1 MKQTGIYL
9 ILGGAV
15 VFILVFIGKI
25 MALVFNNPLLGLAL
39 MAVVIGV
46 FIGIGLQNL
55 FGVTWVLWIGVFIG
69 IGAAGLNIYKI
80 YQKQKK
86 ELDKLKDD
94 PRYKNYAQQKDDDE
108 DDY

>member
-39 MAVVIGV
+39 MAVVIGL
-46 FIGIGLQNL
+46 FILLYSIIQEERGAKKDESFRGI
-55 FGVTWVLWIGVFIG
+55 
-69 IGAAGLNIYKI
+69 
-80 YQKQKK
+80 
-86 ELDKLKDD
+86 DK
-94 PRYKNYAQQKDDDE
+94 
-108 DDY
+108 

>member
-25 MALVFNNPLLGLAL
+25 MALLFNNPLLGLAL

-46 FIGIGLQNL
+46 FILLYSIIQEERVTKKNEPFRGI
-55 FGVTWVLWIGVFIG
+55 
-69 IGAAGLNIYKI
+69 
-80 YQKQKK
+80 
-86 ELDKLKDD
+86 DK
-94 PRYKNYAQQKDDDE
+94 
-108 DDY
+108 

>member
-46 FIGIGLQNL
+46 FILLYSIIQEERVAKKDESFRGIG
-55 FGVTWVLWIGVFIG
+55 
-69 IGAAGLNIYKI
+69 K
-80 YQKQKK
+80 
-86 ELDKLKDD
+86 
-94 PRYKNYAQQKDDDE
+94 
-108 DDY
+108 

>member
-39 MAVVIGV
+39 IAVVIGV
-46 FIGIGLQNL
+46 FILLYSIIQEERVAKKDESFRGI
-55 FGVTWVLWIGVFIG
+55 
-69 IGAAGLNIYKI
+69 
-80 YQKQKK
+80 
-86 ELDKLKDD
+86 DK
-94 PRYKNYAQQKDDDE
+94 
-108 DDY
+108 

>member
-25 MALVFNNPLLGLAL
+25 MALLFNNPLLGLAL

-46 FIGIGLQNL
+46 FILLYSIIQEERVAKNDESFRGI
-55 FGVTWVLWIGVFIG
+55 
-69 IGAAGLNIYKI
+69 
-80 YQKQKK
+80 
-86 ELDKLKDD
+86 DK
-94 PRYKNYAQQKDDDE
+94 
-108 DDY
+108 

>member
-9 ILGGAV
+9 ILGGGV

-46 FIGIGLQNL
+46 FILLYSIIQEERVAKKDESFRGI
-55 FGVTWVLWIGVFIG
+55 
-69 IGAAGLNIYKI
+69 
-80 YQKQKK
+80 
-86 ELDKLKDD
+86 D
-94 PRYKNYAQQKDDDE
+94 
-108 DDY
+108 

>member
-25 MALVFNNPLLGLAL
+25 MALLFNNPPLGLAL

-46 FIGIGLQNL
+46 FILLYSIIQEERVAKNNES
-55 FGVTWVLWIGVFIG
+55 FRDI
-69 IGAAGLNIYKI
+69 
-80 YQKQKK
+80 
-86 ELDKLKDD
+86 DK
-94 PRYKNYAQQKDDDE
+94 
-108 DDY
+108 

>member
-46 FIGIGLQNL
+46 FILLYSIIQEESVVKKDESFRGI
-55 FGVTWVLWIGVFIG
+55 
-69 IGAAGLNIYKI
+69 
-80 YQKQKK
+80 
-86 ELDKLKDD
+86 DK
-94 PRYKNYAQQKDDDE
+94 
-108 DDY
+108 

>member
-25 MALVFNNPLLGLAL
+25 MALLFNNPLLGLAL

-46 FIGIGLQNL
+46 FILLYSIIQEER
-55 FGVTWVLWIGVFIG
+55 V
-69 IGAAGLNIYKI
+69 A
-80 YQKQKK
+80 
-86 ELDKLKDD
+86 
-94 PRYKNYAQQKDDDE
+94 KNDE
-108 DDY
+108 SFHDIEK

>member
-46 FIGIGLQNL
+46 FILLYSIIQEDRVAKKDEPFRGI
-55 FGVTWVLWIGVFIG
+55 
-69 IGAAGLNIYKI
+69 
-80 YQKQKK
+80 
-86 ELDKLKDD
+86 DK
-94 PRYKNYAQQKDDDE
+94 
-108 DDY
+108 

>member
-25 MALVFNNPLLGLAL
+25 MALVFNHTLLGLAV

-46 FIGIGLQNL
+46 FILLYSIIQEERVAKKDESFRGI
-55 FGVTWVLWIGVFIG
+55 
-69 IGAAGLNIYKI
+69 
-80 YQKQKK
+80 
-86 ELDKLKDD
+86 DK
-94 PRYKNYAQQKDDDE
+94 
-108 DDY
+108 

>member
-46 FIGIGLQNL
+46 FILLYSIIQEERVAKKDESFRGIDN
-55 FGVTWVLWIGVFIG
+55 
-69 IGAAGLNIYKI
+69 
-80 YQKQKK
+80 
-86 ELDKLKDD
+86 
-94 PRYKNYAQQKDDDE
+94 
-108 DDY
+108 

>member
-39 MAVVIGV
+39 MAVVTGV
-46 FIGIGLQNL
+46 FILLYSIIQEERVAKKDESFRGI
-55 FGVTWVLWIGVFIG
+55 
-69 IGAAGLNIYKI
+69 
-80 YQKQKK
+80 
-86 ELDKLKDD
+86 DK
-94 PRYKNYAQQKDDDE
+94 
-108 DDY
+108 

>member
-25 MALVFNNPLLGLAL
+25 MAQVFNNPLLGLAV

-46 FIGIGLQNL
+46 FILLYSIIQEERVAKKDESFRGI
-55 FGVTWVLWIGVFIG
+55 
-69 IGAAGLNIYKI
+69 
-80 YQKQKK
+80 
-86 ELDKLKDD
+86 DK
-94 PRYKNYAQQKDDDE
+94 
-108 DDY
+108 

>member
-46 FIGIGLQNL
+46 FILLYSIIQEERVAKNDEPFRGL
-55 FGVTWVLWIGVFIG
+55 
-69 IGAAGLNIYKI
+69 
-80 YQKQKK
+80 KK
-86 ELDKLKDD
+86 
-94 PRYKNYAQQKDDDE
+94 
-108 DDY
+108 

>member
-15 VFILVFIGKI
+15 VCILVFIGKI

-46 FIGIGLQNL
+46 FILLYSIIQEERVAKNNES
-55 FGVTWVLWIGVFIG
+55 FRDI
-69 IGAAGLNIYKI
+69 
-80 YQKQKK
+80 
-86 ELDKLKDD
+86 DK
-94 PRYKNYAQQKDDDE
+94 
-108 DDY
+108 

>member
-9 ILGGAV
+9 ILGGVV

-46 FIGIGLQNL
+46 FILLYSIIQEERVAKKDESFRGI
-55 FGVTWVLWIGVFIG
+55 
-69 IGAAGLNIYKI
+69 
-80 YQKQKK
+80 
-86 ELDKLKDD
+86 DK
-94 PRYKNYAQQKDDDE
+94 
-108 DDY
+108 

>member
-15 VFILVFIGKI
+15 VFILVYIGKI

-46 FIGIGLQNL
+46 FILLYSIIQEERVAKKDESFRGI
-55 FGVTWVLWIGVFIG
+55 
-69 IGAAGLNIYKI
+69 
-80 YQKQKK
+80 
-86 ELDKLKDD
+86 DK
-94 PRYKNYAQQKDDDE
+94 
-108 DDY
+108 